1 MVKQAPPDLLDLADR
16 VYGSVASRLAEK
28 YLLADPRTDG
38 LANEPDLMKGAPV
51 SEARMALTVL
61 PEAMAICRLG
71 PDEPG
76 PGWLSN
82 GGFYCLTHTGESLTV
97 VTQEDGVPEQV
108 ECDRGWRC
116 LEVRGPLALNLTGVL
131 ASLTAPLA
139 RAGVPV
145 FVISSYETDFLLV
158 KESMLTQAKRALE
171 QAGYVIFG

>member
-1 MVKQAPPDLLDLADR
+1 LADR
-16 VYGSVASRLAEK
+16 VCVSVATPLAEK
-28 YLLADPRTDG
+28 HLLADPPTDG
-38 LANEPDLMKGAPV
+38 PADEPDLRKGAPV

-61 PEAMAICRLG
+61 PEAMAISRLG
-71 PDEPG
+71 PDEPT
-76 PGWLSN
+76 PDWLDH

-97 VTQEDGVPEQV
+97 VTREVGVPEQV

-145 FVISSYETDFLLV
+145 FVVSSYETDFLLV
-158 KESMLTQAKRALE
+158 KESMLTEAKRALE
-171 QAGYVIFG
+171 QAGHVILG

>member
-1 MVKQAPPDLLDLADR
+1 LADR
-16 VYGSVASRLAEK
+16 GYAPGATRLAEK

-71 PDEPG
+71 PDEPA

-82 GGFYCLTHTGESLTV
+82 GGFYCLTHTAASLTV
-97 VTQEDGVPEQV
+97 VTLENRVAEQV

-139 RAGVPV
+139 RVGVPV
-145 FVISSYETDFLLV
+145 FVVSSYETDFLLV
-158 KESMLTQAKRALE
+158 KESMLTQAKHALE
-171 QAGYVIFG
+171 QAGHVILG